1 MRCRNCGGMMHHF
14 LIAEGGRNYY
24 QCYTGL
30 TGFEGDGG
38 RQSRIYLCKTVQD
51 EQSNIIPVGTNLAY
65 ISEGKAELF
74 RVEAGKG

>member
-30 TGFEGDGG
+30 TGFEKDSSG
-38 RQSRIYLCKTVQD
+38 QSHIHPCKTVQD
-51 EQSNIIPVGTNLAY
+51 EQGNIIPVGANLAY

-74 RVEAGKG
+74 RVEAGEG